1 MKITTTQTSFL
12 PQDPAR
18 NRGFTL
24 IELLVSITI
33 IIVLAAVVFVVTG
46 RIKAKAQ
53 QTNAMTSLRQVAA
66 FNMAY
71 STENNGDINTMRWG
85 GDPKE
90 GGGNKWV
97 SNTFWGRLQP
107 YLFPDLTETNQ
118 KNLSTAIELRLDQ
131 LFNTPDSDTM
141 AGTVISGA
149 RIYHDTSGL
158 PVPIAFNNNLHK
170 WGTFLKVSSFGDPS
184 LVLYATY
191 GFGFFTEAHGQA
203 YAPMPKDNS
212 MPVNKIYYLDNRQA
226 IAAFLDGR
234 VDMISPPI
242 PDRNFK

>member
-1 MKITTTQTSFL
+1 MKKTTTQTSL
-12 PQDPAR
+12 TNPTPAFG
-18 NRGFTL
+18 RGFTL
-24 IELLVSITI
+24 LELLVSITI

-46 RIKAKAQ
+46 KIKAKAQ
-53 QTNAMTSLRQVAA
+53 QANAMSSLRQVAA

-118 KNLSTAIELRLDQ
+118 KKLAAEIEQRLDQ
-131 LFNTPDSDTM
+131 LFNTSDSDTM

-158 PVPIAFNNNLHK
+158 PVPIAFNTNLHK

-191 GFGFFTEAHGQA
+191 GFGFFTKAHGQA
-203 YAPMPKDNS
+203 YTPMPRDNS
-212 MPVNKIYYLDNRQA
+212 MPENKIYYLDNRQA
-226 IAAFLDGR
+226 LAAFLDGR
-234 VDMISPPI
+234 VDMISPPM
-242 PDRNFK
+242 PDRNFE